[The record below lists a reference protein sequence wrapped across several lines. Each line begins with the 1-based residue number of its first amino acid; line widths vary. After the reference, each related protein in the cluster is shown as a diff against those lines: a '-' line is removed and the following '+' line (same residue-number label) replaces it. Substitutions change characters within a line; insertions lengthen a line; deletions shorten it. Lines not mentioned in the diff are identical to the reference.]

1 MLLFSTVVFSQGQQ
15 SLISAELDIDQN
27 DRGYKV
33 KALVKNDSPIFKS
46 LSYELAIIK
55 SFEDTKRERS
65 SSKDNF
71 SVEPGEVKAL
81 KEVFVTFENESK
93 IIVLLLIFEGDKIVA
108 NSRKVFLNEDLTNN
122 KTAPA
127 DDGIEI
133 KGLVIDNVVSK
144 IGKDFYDIFYRQ
156 YRLRNL
162 QSSSMV
168 TIEEQLGIGLGAR
181 IIIKVDSDIV
191 FEGFARPGEEY
202 INNMANATVK
212 RVVAYLKQKEKQK
225 KYITQY

>member
-1 MLLFSTVVFSQGQQ
+1 M
-15 SLISAELDIDQN
+15 ISAELDTDQT

-33 KALVKNDSPIFKS
+33 RALVKNDSPIFKS

-55 SFEDTKRERS
+55 SFDDTARERS

-71 SVEPGEVKAL
+71 SIEPGEVKAL
-81 KEVFVTFENESK
+81 KEVFVAFENESK
-93 IIVLLLIFEGDKIVA
+93 IIVLLLISEDDKIIA
-108 NSRKVFLNEDLTNN
+108 NSRKVFLNEDLIKN
-122 KTAPA
+122 KTIPA
-127 DDGIEI
+127 NDGIEI

-156 YRLRNL
+156 YQLQNLR
-162 QSSSMV
+162 SSSMV

-181 IIIKVDSDIV
+181 IIIKVDNDIV
-191 FEGFARPGEEY
+191 FEGFATPGEEY

-212 RVVAYLKQKEKQK
+212 KVVTYLEQKEKQK

>member
-81 KEVFVTFENESK
+81 KEVFVAFENESK

-108 NSRKVFLNEDLTNN
+108 NSRKVFLNEDLANN
-122 KTAPA
+122 KTAPV

>member
-1 MLLFSTVVFSQGQQ
+1 M
-15 SLISAELDIDQN
+15 
-27 DRGYKV
+27 
-33 KALVKNDSPIFKS
+33 
-46 LSYELAIIK
+46 
-55 SFEDTKRERS
+55 
-65 SSKDNF
+65 
-71 SVEPGEVKAL
+71 
-81 KEVFVTFENESK
+81 
-93 IIVLLLIFEGDKIVA
+93 LLLIFEGDKIVA
-108 NSRKVFLNEDLTNN
+108 NSRKVFMNEDLTNN

-181 IIIKVDSDIV
+181 IVIKVDSDIV